1 VHACGYYAFVGC
13 INHIIWDARE
23 KKKDSALDNW
33 LWVRSPIVIKVG
45 AQFCVGMDVC
55 FRHADTCLDNVLK
68 EIPEG

>member
-1 VHACGYYAFVGC
+1 MRLLVASITSSGT
-13 INHIIWDARE
+13 RE